1 MRAYSINDYVN
12 ALRSLAPQGL
22 AWNWAPDSHMHAV
35 LRGLAHSYQSSDN
48 SAVQLLEGAFP
59 KTATVLLSEW
69 ESTLG
74 LPDDCAIGEMD
85 SITKRQGAVVSKLI
99 ASGGQ
104 SKRYFIELAAEL
116 GYAITITEF
125 RQARAGISVC
135 GDPLNGEE
143 WPFVWRVNAGGT
155 AISYAQA
162 GISYCGD
169 PLRSWGDRYLKCKF
183 NQLSPPHTIL
193 QVSYNQ

>member
-1 MRAYSINDYVN
+1 MKAYSTNDYVS

-22 AWNWAPDSHMHAV
+22 AWDWAPDSHMHAV
-35 LRGLAHSYQSSDN
+35 LRGLAHNYQSSDN

-59 KTATVLLSEW
+59 KTASVLLSEW

-104 SKRYFIELAAEL
+104 SKRYFIELAAEM
-116 GYAITITEF
+116 GYTIEITEF
-125 RQARAGISVC
+125 RLARAGLSAC
-135 GDPLNGEE
+135 GDALNGDD
-143 WPFVWRVNAGGT
+143 WRFVWRINAGST
-155 AISYAQA
+155 TTLKAQA

-169 PLRSWGDRYLKCKF
+169 PLRSWGGRYLQCKF
-183 NQLSPPHTIL
+183 THISPPHTIL
-193 QVSYNQ
+193 QVGYDQ